1 MADTD
6 KLKPDIS
13 AAAKAAKA
21 LGPWGQLAL
30 TVLLVLGGTGI
41 GQNLFGV
48 SREALRAELE
58 SVKASQAQVLIEIQK
73 VKDEKAAEKAA
84 LAERLARLE
93 ALMTIE
99 RRDK

>member
-6 KLKPDIS
+6 KLKPDVA
-13 AAAKAAKA
+13 AAAKAVKA
-21 LGPWGQLAL
+21 LGPWGQLSL

-48 SREALRAELE
+48 SRDALRAELE
-58 SVKASQAQVLIEIQK
+58 PLKAQQAQALVEIQK
-73 VKDEKAAEKAA
+73 VKDENAAQ
-84 LAERLARLE
+84 AERLARLE

>member
-6 KLKPDIS
+6 KIKPDP
-13 AAAKAAKA
+13 AQLAKTVKA
-21 LGPWGQLAL
+21 LGPWGQLVL
-30 TVLLVLGGTGI
+30 TVLLVLGGTGL

-48 SREALRAELE
+48 SRDALRAELE
-58 SVKASQAQVLIEIQK
+58 PLKSQQAQALVEIQK
-73 VKDEKAAEKAA
+73 VKDEKAA

-93 ALMTIE
+93 ALMTLE